1 MYKYFKGIFLYLLIF
16 LPVLIANVFLSEKTF
31 FLENH
36 AHIYRDTLDSG
47 CPLYGWEYEEQQWR
61 FYFTTEEPEEL
72 SLVIA
77 DVIKPFRVEWNGT
90 EIFQY
95 EESDGYQRL
104 RHIALPLTEAGV
116 KNEIVI
122 RDLGY
127 WSSYKFLLGQTD
139 EMQRSYN
146 LSNGFE
152 MMALGIYFGIL
163 IHSLS
168 LYSKK
173 RTEKY
178 LLLLSALASL
188 ALLSYAS
195 SYNLLPFPIVLSQP
209 IRYLRNA
216 LSVLLCFHLCQVS
229 LPKKW
234 AWIFSYK
241 GVIAYTALM
250 MLLYYFD
257 LPYLYDFLAYVL
269 MIPSSVAVILGYR
282 KKCIG
287 CTPILIGTAVRES
300 LRMYNYG
307 YNYGMWTTSPFTI
320 FFYLPQLWNVIFA
333 IACMISIDWIFAEK
347 FRQADDLTVVL
358 EEKVAERTS
367 ALRKANEDIKDAQ
380 RKKDQM
386 TTGIYHDLRNPIFI
400 AQGSAEMLEVSGE
413 RNQRNLD
420 TIRNRLAHLNHLTE
434 ELFLLAK
441 LEDNAVTFDS
451 FWINL
456 YDLCA
461 SVSEGFSMEAERKGI
476 KQILDIPA
484 DLQIVG
490 DSYHI
495 KKVIENLYTNAIHF
509 TEAGSIELSGWQ
521 EGDRV
526 YLLVAD
532 TGCGIESEV
541 LPHIFDRYYHKDKSS
556 SGLGLY
562 IVYQIVNAHGGRIEV
577 ESEVGK
583 GTSIQLCFV
592 IPNENVIDEIV

>member
-1 MYKYFKGIFLYLLIF
+1 MYKYFKGLFLYLIMFFAVMIVTIF
-16 LPVLIANVFLSEKTF
+16 WSKNTY

-36 AHIYRDTLDSG
+36 AHIQGDMLDLG
-47 CPLYGWEYEEQQWR
+47 CPLYGWEYADQEWR
-61 FYFTTEEPEEL
+61 FYFTTEGEEEL
-72 SLVIA
+72 SLIIA
-77 DVIKPFRVEWNGT
+77 DVIKPFRVEWNGE

-104 RHIALPLTEAGV
+104 RHIELPRTEGGK

-122 RDLGY
+122 KELQY
-127 WSSYKFLLGQTD
+127 WSSYKFLLGQTG
-139 EMQRSYN
+139 EMEKNYN

-152 MMALGIYFGIL
+152 MMALGIYVGIL
-163 IHSLS
+163 IHSLA
-168 LYSKK
+168 LYWKK
-173 RTEKY
+173 RSEKY
-178 LLLLSALASL
+178 LLLLAGLASL

-195 SYNLLPFPIVLSQP
+195 SYNLLPIPVVLSQP

-216 LSVLLCFHLCQVS
+216 LSVLLCFRLCQWS

-234 AWIFSYK
+234 AWILSYK
-241 GVIAYTALM
+241 GVFIYTGI
-250 MLLYYFD
+250 MLLLYFFD
-257 LPYLYDFLAYVL
+257 LPYLYDFFAYVL
-269 MIPSSVAVILGYR
+269 VIPSSVAVIHGYR
-282 KKCIG
+282 TRCIG
-287 CTPILIGTAVRES
+287 CAPLLVGTAIREA
-300 LRMYNYG
+300 LRIYNYG
-307 YNYGMWTTSPFTI
+307 YNYGLWTTSPFAI

-333 IACMISIDWIFAEK
+333 IACMLSIDWIFAEK

-358 EEKVAERTS
+358 EEKVVARTKE
-367 ALRKANEDIKDAQ
+367 LQQANEDIKDAQ

-420 TIRNRLAHLNHLTE
+420 TIRNRLTHLNHLTE

-456 YDLCA
+456 HELCA
-461 SVSEGFSMEAERKGI
+461 SVAQGFAMEAERKGI
-476 KQILDIPA
+476 RQILDIPS

-509 TEAGSIELSGWQ
+509 TENGSIQLSGWR
-521 EGDRV
+521 EGNRV
-526 YLLVAD
+526 TIHLAD
-532 TGCGIESEV
+532 TGCGIEPEV

-562 IVYQIVNAHGGRIEV
+562 IVYQIVHAHGGQIEV
-577 ESEVGK
+577 ESEIGK
-583 GTSIQLCFV
+583 GTSFWLYFE
-592 IPNENVIDEIV
+592 IPDETKE